1 MNNELQ
7 TPKNY
12 EDLKD
17 LIIKITQETPNDMT
31 LGVKIRKIANSL
43 KENKPLDIKEPTKN
57 TI

>member
-1 MNNELQ
+1 MNNESQ

-43 KENKPLDIKEPTKN
+43 KENKPLDIKELTNN